1 MNLYYEFVQVTVIN
15 KIFESFPV
23 GLAIIC
29 NANVF
34 SPIKMISEPSENLHI
49 KARNLLRRL
58 LNLKILTLTSCD
70 KCLSEFK
77 DFLRDDVKK
86 YKDKFAIFNKK
97 EHRLDEFFF
106 SAVKVQNYKNLA
118 FILKIVLTL
127 SHGQAVVERRFSVN
141 KAVLDVNM
149 QENSLI
155 AHKLIRDRMSSN
167 NLKPHCMEVPNP
179 MIRAYTSA
187 RDKYESYKEGQAKLK
202 RKESNDSQAEILD
215 SEIKEVWQKSEQLLK
230 TEALLDKEFV
240 EEVKQAEIKG
250 NMNLVVKANVLKRR
264 SEECAAE
271 RKKLE
276 EALEVLEQKIK
287 KINVK

>member
-1 MNLYYEFVQVTVIN
+1 MNLYYEFVQVTVVN

-77 DFLRDDVKK
+77 DFLRDDMKK
-86 YKDKFAIFNKK
+86 YRDKFAIFNKK

-127 SHGQAVVERRFSVN
+127 SHGQAVVERKFSVN

-149 QENSLI
+149 QENYLI
-155 AHKLIRDRMSSN
+155 AHKLIRDHMSSN

-179 MIRAYTSA
+179 MIRAYTLQEISM
-187 RDKYESYKEGQAKLK
+187 KVI
-202 RKESNDSQAEILD
+202 RKGRQN
-215 SEIKEVWQKSEQLLK
+215 
-230 TEALLDKEFV
+230 
-240 EEVKQAEIKG
+240 
-250 NMNLVVKANVLKRR
+250 
-264 SEECAAE
+264 
-271 RKKLE
+271 
-276 EALEVLEQKIK
+276 
-287 KINVK
+287 